1 MHLRI
6 GIVAA
11 ALLVAGC
18 STWPPWRH
26 REYQAKPSQPVEGL
40 QKAIAEHVADPKTR
54 AMLLQQLIHVRQ
66 QYERRDKQRHEL
78 KEKVAQLQFRLM
90 RLEKFQVIKIELHPL
105 TGLLDADRDRRPEVL
120 EVHVRT
126 LDREGDDV
134 LKTEGTFDFQLQR
147 VTGWPIFKRTSV
159 LAKWRRKAGDIEQDN
174 PARVFNHHVFRL
186 PIRDPIGDRDNLVVV
201 ASLTT
206 DGADPLKAEFPLKE
220 QPKPE

>member
-1 MHLRI
+1 MHLRL

-18 STWPPWRH
+18 TTWPPWKR
-26 REYQAKPSQPVEGL
+26 REYQTKPSQPVEGL
-40 QKAIAEHVADPKTR
+40 QKAIAEHVPDPETR
-54 AMLLQQLIHVRQ
+54 AMLLERLTHVRQ

-78 KEKVAQLQFRLM
+78 EEKVAQLQFRLN
-90 RLEKFQVIKIELHPL
+90 RLEKFQVITIELHPL
-105 TGLLDADRDRRPEVL
+105 TGLLDADRDNRPEVL

-134 LKTEGTFDFQLQR
+134 MKTDGTFDFQLQR
-147 VTGWPIFKRTSV
+147 VTGWPIFRRTSV
-159 LAKWRRKAGDIEQDN
+159 VAKWRRKAGDLEKDN

-186 PIRDPIGDRDNLVVV
+186 PIRDPIGDRTTLVLV
-201 ASLTT
+201 ATLTT
-206 DGADPLKAEFPLKE
+206 DGAEPLRAEFPLQE